1 MKLAIFFLFLLSA
14 CGGGG
19 GSISSN
25 EPNASLTSNNSSASS
40 SSTPSRISFIVENLD
55 LSDAD
60 TLVRFGSTDG
70 TTPVGNSLKITER
83 FISQSDSISP
93 INRNSEEV
101 NSPIKIQ
108 SNSVIYI
115 NDNWIWPIKNDI
127 TSTSVIRKQV
137 GSEVLTIP
145 LTYKILQGNLPSS
158 CDLNQFEVDVSE
170 AWEIKNNWYLLKL
183 SYPSSI
189 DESCKNVRHSDFK
202 YHVVDDSGNIFD
214 ISNFFTQFEGIIPA
228 NDGIWN
234 STDDPILLGYDMIP
248 KVMEVNEDGSLI
260 FTDLTIAPTYG
271 QTSPFLD
278 GSFLYD
284 GTYVLECSNSRGGLD
299 LDIKISKKGENGY
312 TLIRNPNGEGVS
324 WQCIKF
330 IDKDGDFIFL
340 DQNLIWS
347 ITKETGEFIN
357 KWGEAGEYSFPNN
370 DHTPNQRG
378 VEARN
383 CLLGGTNLASCSYFY
398 ANRQV
403 IGRFQDYIALNQ
415 TSIVY
420 NLETAEFFTICTGK
434 KKYPTTDD
442 NIVSD
447 STHVTYFRS
456 GRYLLCS
463 RAQHIFTRYDFQTD
477 SIVSFDTDSIN
488 LEVLKDDFIFGTN
501 TVIFKA
507 IDTTTEDLK
516 LGVFNFND
524 NSYEDLGTIET
535 SQGRKAFTVLPIK
548 GS

>member
-1 MKLAIFFLFLLSA
+1 MKLAIFFLLLLSA

-19 GSISSN
+19 GSSSSN
-25 EPNASLTSNNSSASS
+25 EPNVSLSSNNSSASS
-40 SSTPSRISFIVENLD
+40 SSTPSRITFIVENLD

-70 TTPVGNSLKITER
+70 TTSVGNSLKISEQ
-83 FISQSDSISP
+83 FISQSNNISSK
-93 INRNSEEV
+93 NSNSEDI
-101 NSPIKIQ
+101 NPLLKIQ
-108 SNSVIYI
+108 SNSVIYS
-115 NDNWIWPIKNDI
+115 NDNAIWPIKNDI

-145 LTYKILQGNLPSS
+145 LIYKILQGNLPSS

-183 SYPSSI
+183 SYPSSV
-189 DESCKNVRHSDFK
+189 DENCENVRHSDFK

-248 KVMEVNEDGSLI
+248 KVMEVNEDGSLT

-271 QTSPFLD
+271 QTSPYLD

-312 TLIRNPNGEGVS
+312 TLIRNPYGEGNS
-324 WQCIKF
+324 WLCIKF
-330 IDKDGDFIFL
+330 IDDDGDFIFL
-340 DQNLIWS
+340 NQSSIW
-347 ITKETGEFIN
+347 TLDKETGEFIN
-357 KWGEAGEYSFPNN
+357 KWGEPSESSFTNN
-370 DHTPNQRG
+370 DLAPNQIG
-378 VEARN
+378 TEARN
-383 CLLGGTNLASCSYFY
+383 CLLGGTNLAGCSNFY

-403 IGRFQDYIALNQ
+403 IGRFQDYIALN
-415 TSIVY
+415 SNSFVY
-420 NLETAEFFTICTGK
+420 NLETAEWFTICTGK
-434 KKYPTTDD
+434 KKYPSQDD
-442 NIVSD
+442 NIVND
-447 STHVTYFRS
+447 STHTTFFRS
-456 GRYLLCS
+456 GRYLYCS

-477 SIVSFDTDSIN
+477 TIVSFDTDSIN
-488 LEVLKDDFIFGTN
+488 LEVLEENFIFGTDS
-501 TVIFKA
+501 VVFKA

-524 NSYEDLGTIET
+524 NLYEDLGTLET
-535 SQGRKAFTVLPIK
+535 SEGRKAYTVLPIQ